1 MLENTVF
8 SLAGATPE
16 QVIAFFSFS
25 AFMIGFFV
33 WVYRLWAQK

>member
-8 SLAGATPE
+8 SLADASLS
-16 QVIAFFSFS
+16 QIIAFFSFS